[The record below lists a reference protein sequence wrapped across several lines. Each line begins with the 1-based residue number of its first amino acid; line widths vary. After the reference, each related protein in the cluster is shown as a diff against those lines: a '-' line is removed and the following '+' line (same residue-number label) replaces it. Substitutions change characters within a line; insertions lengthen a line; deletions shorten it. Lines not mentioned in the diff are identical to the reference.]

1 MNIKVV
7 GFYLILMLSVSS
19 CKKDTQPSEPIS
31 GTLSGSSWQLTQIDT
46 VNGGSHLL
54 EQDDTIIL
62 RFDDLRR
69 ISGESP
75 GRCGNTYFG
84 VYSIPSVY
92 GIRTDSLVTTE
103 IYCARSQYHYYYSL
117 LMKAEHYQRYDAR
130 LELLCD
136 NHTRRLVLRRVH

>member
-7 GFYLILMLSVSS
+7 GFCLILMLSISS
-19 CKKDTQPSEPIS
+19 CKKDTTPSEPLS

-46 VNGGSHLL
+46 VNGGSHVL
-54 EQDDTIIL
+54 EQADTIIL

-84 VYSIPSVY
+84 VYSIPLDYS
-92 GIRTDSLVTTE
+92 IRTDSLVTTE

-117 LMKAEHYQRYDAR
+117 LMTSEHYQRYDTR

-136 NHTRRLVLRRVH
+136 NHSRRLVLRRVH